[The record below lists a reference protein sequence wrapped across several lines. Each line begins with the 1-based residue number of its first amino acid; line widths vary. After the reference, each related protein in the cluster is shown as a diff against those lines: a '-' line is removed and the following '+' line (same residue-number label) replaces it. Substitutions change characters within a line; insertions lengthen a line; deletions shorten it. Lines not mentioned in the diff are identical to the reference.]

1 MKRRFFQKRTVALIA
16 VLGPLLALLVYVSL
30 SSGPLAPV
38 PVVLAPVENRE
49 LSPALFGIG
58 TVEARYTYKI
68 GPTYA
73 GRILKLG
80 VDVGDQVK
88 AGETLGEMDPVDL
101 DERLGAQKAQVKR
114 AEAQLSETE
123 ARKEY
128 ALTQAVRYEELLK
141 ARSTS
146 EELATTRRQEL
157 QIAEAG
163 LAVAREELSRAI
175 AEQKALEAQ
184 RRNLL
189 LLAPVDGWIVARNA
203 EPGTTLVAGQAV
215 VEIVDPRSLWVNV
228 RFDQIRA
235 QGLAAGLEARILLRS
250 QRGVEQMGHV
260 LRVEP
265 LADAVTEETLAKV
278 VFEELPEPLPPIG
291 ELAEVT
297 LALPKLPPAPLI
309 PSSAVLRKNGT
320 LGVWRVR
327 DGALEYTPVV
337 LGASDLEGSVQVK
350 EGLKVADRLVIYSAN
365 ALTERSRIH
374 VVEKIPGV
382 KP

>member
-1 MKRRFFQKRTVALIA
+1 M
-16 VLGPLLALLVYVSL
+16 
-30 SSGPLAPV
+30 
-38 PVVLAPVENRE
+38 
-49 LSPALFGIG
+49 LF
-58 TVEARYTYKI
+58 
-68 GPTYA
+68 
-73 GRILKLG
+73 
-80 VDVGDQVK
+80 
-88 AGETLGEMDPVDL
+88 
-101 DERLGAQKAQVKR
+101 
-114 AEAQLSETE
+114 
-123 ARKEY
+123 
-128 ALTQAVRYEELLK
+128 
-141 ARSTS
+141 RS
-146 EELATTRRQEL
+146 
-157 QIAEAG
+157 
-163 LAVAREELSRAI
+163 
-175 AEQKALEAQ
+175 
-184 RRNLL
+184 
-189 LLAPVDGWIVARNA
+189 
-203 EPGTTLVAGQAV
+203 
-215 VEIVDPRSLWVNV
+215 
-228 RFDQIRA
+228 
-235 QGLAAGLEARILLRS
+235 AAGLEARILLRS

>member
-80 VDVGDQVK
+80 VDVGDHVK

-228 RFDQIRA
+228 QIGRA
-235 QGLAAGLEARILLRS
+235 
-250 QRGVEQMGHV
+250 HV
-260 LRVEP
+260 
-265 LADAVTEETLAKV
+265 
-278 VFEELPEPLPPIG
+278 
-291 ELAEVT
+291 
-297 LALPKLPPAPLI
+297 
-309 PSSAVLRKNGT
+309 
-320 LGVWRVR
+320 
-327 DGALEYTPVV
+327 
-337 LGASDLEGSVQVK
+337 
-350 EGLKVADRLVIYSAN
+350 
-365 ALTERSRIH
+365 
-374 VVEKIPGV
+374 
-382 KP
+382 